1 MHELIRKSARE
12 VVALLAARQVS
23 PLELIDLAAERI
35 AATDGPV
42 NALPTRC
49 YERARE
55 RARVLMAHPPKS
67 PPPGFLHGLP
77 IAIKDLSD
85 VEGVRTTHGSPIFAD
100 TIATRSDIMVETLE
114 RQGAVVIAKSN
125 TPEFG
130 AGAQTFNEVFGTTT
144 NPWNTRLT
152 PGGSSGGAAAALAAG
167 QVWLATGSD
176 LGGSLRTPASFCG
189 VVGLRPSIGR
199 VACGPTALP
208 FQTLAVNGPMGRS
221 VGDVA
226 LLLDAMAGRHALDP
240 LSLPA
245 PATPF
250 QAAVDE
256 PLPPRRIAYSTT
268 LGLCPVAHEV
278 AEICRRAAFRFT
290 EFGTAVV
297 ENCLDFGPA
306 EDTFQTL
313 RGALFAALR
322 APLLK
327 THRDKLKPEVIWN
340 IEHGLALTA
349 ERICAAERER
359 GALYQ
364 RTATFF
370 QTYDL
375 LATPTA
381 VAPPFDHRL
390 RYLEEVEG
398 ERFATYISWII
409 PTFAVTLTGCP
420 AISIP
425 CGFTASG
432 LPVGLQLVARPGA
445 EAELLAAARLFESL
459 DNLDRALPI
468 EPRTPGTIA

>member
-1 MHELIRKSARE
+1 MKELIRKSARE
-12 VVALLAARQVS
+12 VVALLKSRQVS

-42 NALPTRC
+42 NALPTLC
-49 YERARE
+49 LDRARDK
-55 RARVLMAHPPKS
+55 AKVLMDKGPADTG
-67 PPPGFLHGLP
+67 PGCLYGLP

-85 VEGVRTTHGSPIFAD
+85 VEGVRTTHGSPVFAD
-100 TIATRSDIMVETLE
+100 HIAKRSDIMVERLE
-114 RQGAVVIAKSN
+114 SRGAIVIAKSN

-189 VVGLRPSIGR
+189 VVGLRPGIGR
-199 VACGPTALP
+199 VACGPSPVP

-226 LLLDAMAGRHALDP
+226 LLLDAMAGRDPADP
-240 LSLPA
+240 LSLPE

-250 QAAVDE
+250 TAAVDA
-256 PLPPRRIAYSTT
+256 PRPPRRVAYSTT
-268 LGLCPVAHEV
+268 MGLTPVAAEV
-278 AEICRRAAFRFT
+278 AAICERAARRFA
-290 EFGTAVV
+290 EIGAEVV
-297 ENCLDFGPA
+297 EDCLDFGPA

-313 RGALFAALR
+313 RGALFATLR
-322 APLLK
+322 APLLD
-327 THRDKLKPEVIWN
+327 THREKLKPEVIWN
-340 IEHGLALTA
+340 IEHGLKLTA
-349 ERICAAERER
+349 ARLCEAERER

-364 RTATFF
+364 RTADFF
-370 QTYDL
+370 RRFDL

-381 VAPPFDHRL
+381 VCEPFDHRL
-390 RYLEEVEG
+390 RYLEEIEG
-398 ERFATYISWII
+398 KRFATYISWII

-420 AISIP
+420 ALSVP

-445 EAELLAAARLFESL
+445 EAELLAAARLFEQL
-459 DNLDRALPI
+459 GNLDRKVPLD
-468 EPRTPGTIA
+468 PRTPEAIA